1 MCKLCIEVAGSE
13 KPAEERVGEYI
24 KEASL
29 IRQENS
35 QKQTIQT
42 FKRQSTETNI
52 YRRVSQLQH

>member
-1 MCKLCIEVAGSE
+1 MCKLCTEVAGSE
-13 KPAEERVGEYI
+13 EPAEEHVGEYI

-35 QKQTIQT
+35 QKQTTQT
-42 FKRQSTETNI
+42 FKRQSTGTSI